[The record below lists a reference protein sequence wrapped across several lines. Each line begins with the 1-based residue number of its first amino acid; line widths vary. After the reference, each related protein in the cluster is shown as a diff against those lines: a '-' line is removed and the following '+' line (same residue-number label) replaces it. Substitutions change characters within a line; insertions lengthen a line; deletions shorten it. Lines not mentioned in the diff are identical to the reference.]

1 MSGFNLDDPN
11 FVGNIQYIII
21 GNPDDPQTS
30 LSGEV
35 QHCSYSSGKLG
46 KQATDN

>member
-1 MSGFNLDDPN
+1 MSDPN

-21 GNPDDPQTS
+21 GNPGGPQTS

-46 KQATDN
+46 KEATDN